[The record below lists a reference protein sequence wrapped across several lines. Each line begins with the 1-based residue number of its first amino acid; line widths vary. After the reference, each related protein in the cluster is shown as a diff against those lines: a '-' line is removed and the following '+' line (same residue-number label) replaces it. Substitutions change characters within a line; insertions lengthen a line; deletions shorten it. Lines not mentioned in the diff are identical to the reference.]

1 VSLVVIVDLAPTVR
15 EAATCHQPPDRRVG
29 LDRPS
34 TRAQILRVRRR
45 EGCWGG
51 PPLVYHRRVSALG
64 PGGRG
69 PSSARAIVG
78 APPAATRAVEA
89 SVVGAAPVGL
99 VLLVDLA
106 PSSIPFAISRLMFG
120 RWLLARVPGLRFG
133 QVMGSGQGGGF
144 GLRPSATHQG
154 LFLVFD
160 DDASADAFV
169 DRSPLVAGYRARA
182 RELFT
187 VKLRAFA
194 SRGAWGGRAPFVV
207 DERLAAEVDAGA
219 PIAALTRATIRP
231 ARMLRFW
238 RRAAPAQASATAA
251 AGCLLAAG
259 LGEAPLLRQATFTI
273 WSSVDAMDRYARHG
287 AHQAA
292 IDAAYGE
299 DFFSEYLFTR
309 FLPYGARGT
318 WHGRAV
324 ETRVA
329 APDAPALPA
338 PR

>member
-1 VSLVVIVDLAPTVR
+1 VSWVLIDGLAPTVR
-15 EAATCHQPPDRRVG
+15 ETATSPQPLDGRAASGADRGAIVEAPDGVG
-29 LDRPS
+29 AR
-34 TRAQILRVRRR
+34 
-45 EGCWGG
+45 
-51 PPLVYHRRVSALG
+51 LVYHGRVSALG
-64 PGGRG
+64 PRGRG
-69 PSSARAIVG
+69 PSGARAIVG
-78 APPAATRAVEA
+78 AVPDAGGVAAPRV
-89 SVVGAAPVGL
+89 SVRGAAPVGL
-99 VLLVDLA
+99 VVLVDLA

-133 QVMGSGQGGGF
+133 QVMGSGHGGGF

-160 DDASADAFV
+160 DDAAADAFL
-169 DRSPLVAGYRARA
+169 DRSPLVAAYRARA
-182 RELFT
+182 RELFS

-194 SRGAWGGRAPFVV
+194 CRGAWGGRAPFVV

-219 PIAALTRATIRP
+219 PVAALTRATIRP
-231 ARMLRFW
+231 TRVFRFW
-238 RRAAPAQASATAA
+238 RRAAPAQASATSAP
-251 AGCLLAAG
+251 GCLLAAG
-259 LGEAPLLRQATFTI
+259 LGEAPLVRQATFTI
-273 WSSVDAMDRYARHG
+273 WSSVDAMARYARQG

-324 ETRVA
+324 ETRLA
-329 APDAPALPA
+329 PPDAPALPA

>member
-1 VSLVVIVDLAPTVR
+1 MGTVPETARAAVAP
-15 EAATCHQPPDRRVG
+15 
-29 LDRPS
+29 
-34 TRAQILRVRRR
+34 
-45 EGCWGG
+45 
-51 PPLVYHRRVSALG
+51 VSA
-64 PGGRG
+64 R
-69 PSSARAIVG
+69 
-78 APPAATRAVEA
+78 
-89 SVVGAAPVGL
+89 GAAPVGL
-99 VLLVDLA
+99 VVLVDLQ

-169 DRSPLVAGYRARA
+169 DHSPLVAAYRARA
-182 RELFT
+182 RELFS

-231 ARMLRFW
+231 SRVFRFW
-238 RRAAPAQASATAA
+238 RRAAPTQTSATSAP
-251 AGCLLAAG
+251 GCLLAAG
-259 LGEAPLLRQATFTI
+259 LGEAPLVRQATFTI
-273 WSSVDAMDRYARHG
+273 WSSVDAMDRYARQG

-318 WHGRAV
+318 WHGRTV
-324 ETRVA
+324 ETRLAPPDASALA
-329 APDAPALPA
+329 AP
-338 PR
+338 R